1 MRPRIVTRLTSSMAG
16 SAELVRGQPRPDSG
30 LPATCPVVGQVAAWR
45 GSCRAAVAPAARSM
59 VREVV
64 PGPVCEPTG
73 PSARQLGR
81 VV

>member
-1 MRPRIVTRLTSSMAG
+1 MCPRIVTRLTSSMAG

-45 GSCRAAVAPAARSM
+45 RSCRAAVAPAARSM

-64 PGPVCEPTG
+64 LARFASRPGLAPA
-73 PSARQLGR
+73 SWAA
-81 VV
+81 